1 MQLLLLGELGTAGLL
16 LALAKSGTA
25 PTLQI
30 SDNAKTRTSIIKYI
44 IRERIKL
51 KFVVIKLPAN
61 SYWS

>member
-1 MQLLLLGELGTAGLL
+1 MIQLMQLLLLGELGTAGLL

-44 IRERIKL
+44 IRERIK
-51 KFVVIKLPAN
+51 
-61 SYWS
+61 